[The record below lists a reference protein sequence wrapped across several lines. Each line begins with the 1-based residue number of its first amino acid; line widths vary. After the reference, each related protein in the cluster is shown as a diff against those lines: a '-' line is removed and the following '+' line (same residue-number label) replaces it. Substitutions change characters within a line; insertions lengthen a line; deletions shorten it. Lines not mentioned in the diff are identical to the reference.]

1 MKIEPSNISN
11 VSISTEKVV
20 PRMESSKV
28 VASINDVSAVVSSG
42 EAGMAGMSLP
52 NAMHD
57 VESLSDMR
65 RKTKGELNMGEK
77 DWIALIERA
86 NKAINGANKS
96 FEYSIHEGTKQI
108 MVKIIDKDTKEVIR
122 EIPSEKILDMVAKM
136 WELNGLFVD
145 ERR

>member
-1 MKIEPSNISN
+1 MKIEPTNVNTVSMPTEKAIPRTVSTVGNDSFKNSTKSTSEIQTSITTNTNNDSNI
-11 VSISTEKVV
+11 E
-20 PRMESSKV
+20 
-28 VASINDVSAVVSSG
+28 
-42 EAGMAGMSLP
+42 SLP
-52 NAMHD
+52 EMK
-57 VESLSDMR
+57 
-65 RKTKGELNMGEK
+65 RKTKTELDMNEK

-96 FEYSIHEGTKQI
+96 FEYSIHEATKQI
-108 MVKIIDKDTKEVIR
+108 IVKVIDKDTNEVIR

>member
-1 MKIEPSNISN
+1 MRIEQANNS
-11 VSISTEKVV
+11 VSAPTEKVV
-20 PRMESSKV
+20 PRMESSK
-28 VASINDVSAVVSSG
+28 ASSPASVSSDTVATVEISSNITSAQKTFG
-42 EAGMAGMSLP
+42 
-52 NAMHD
+52 D

-96 FEYSIHEGTKQI
+96 FEYSIHEATKQI
-108 MVKIIDKDTKEVIR
+108 VVKIIDKDTHEVIR

>member
-1 MKIEPSNISN
+1 MRIEPTNMSN

-20 PRMESSKV
+20 PRRESSGNTRE
-28 VASINDVSAVVSSG
+28 ASDSSRVI
-42 EAGMAGMSLP
+42 AS
-52 NAMHD
+52 
-57 VESLSDMR
+57 VETVPVIVPVKSQ
-65 RKTKGELNMGEK
+65 GELNLIES

-86 NKAINGANKS
+86 NKAIDGPNKA
-96 FEYSIHEGTKQI
+96 FEYSIHKATNQI
-108 MVKIIDKDTKEVIR
+108 MVKVIDKDTNEVIR

>member
-1 MKIEPSNISN
+1 MRIEPTNMSN
-11 VSISTEKVV
+11 VSVSTEKVV
-20 PRMESSKV
+20 PRMESSR
-28 VASINDVSAVVSSG
+28 SLG
-42 EAGMAGMSLP
+42 EASDSP
-52 NAMHD
+52 KVITP
-57 VESLSDMR
+57 VETAPVIVPV
-65 RKTKGELNMGEK
+65 KTKGELNLIES

-96 FEYSIHEGTKQI
+96 FVYAIHEATNQI
-108 MVKIIDKDTKEVIR
+108 MVKVIDKDTNEVIR